1 MGPRKPKKHGETT
14 VVLSGLPK
22 TLNAELLLGLV
33 DEHFACTYDYFYL
46 PMDVERFESWG
57 LAYINFRS
65 HETALE
71 CQRYFTGFDRWP
83 GRHYSER
90 ACRAQWSSIQ
100 GFEANISKQQAD
112 WVNRNVPEDCKP
124 MVFDENGTRLPTMDV
139 FPAKSDTWT
148 DEWYGSSSNKPSK
161 QSGWPE
167 WRKEEWKTEYTESFT
182 EWSDWSKETWDNSE
196 SAWGEW
202 QTWGAS
208 QPVLPSMTEE
218 VYPATEV
225 AEIESKAAEE
235 VDSPVQGSAGVDL
248 PHDLSMTVTPPTALT
263 SSSLGQA
270 RYACP
275 TCKACFAKWSAC
287 QHHILSEAKCR
298 VQLQGLQQLQE
309 VCKQQAAEI
318 DSQEPFQGPFQEPFQ
333 DTAIVT
339 EVRRFQ

>member
-1 MGPRKPKKHGETT
+1 MGPRKPKKPEQTT

-22 TLNAELLLGLV
+22 TLNADVLLGLL

-46 PMDVERFESWG
+46 PMDMERFESWG

-65 HETALE
+65 HETAVE
-71 CQRYFTGFDRWP
+71 CQRYFTGMDRWP

-100 GFEANISKQQAD
+100 GYDTNIEKQQQAD
-112 WVNRNVPEDCKP
+112 WVNQNVPEDCKP
-124 MVFDENGTRLPTMDV
+124 MVFDENGIRLPTMDV
-139 FPAKSDTWT
+139 FPHSLDNKGWSAKSDTVGWT
-148 DEWYGSSSNKPSK
+148 DEWYGTSSNGQ
-161 QSGWPE
+161 QSDRHGGWPE
-167 WRKEEWKTEYTESFT
+167 WRKHEWKT
-182 EWSDWSKETWDNSE
+182 EWSDWSEKTRDNV
-196 SAWGEW
+196 WGQW
-202 QTWGAS
+202 QTEWDAS
-208 QPVLPSMTEE
+208 ENVELPSLTEE
-218 VYPATEV
+218 LDPATEIAV
-225 AEIESKAAEE
+225 ETKAAEL
-235 VDSPVQGSAGVDL
+235 VDSTVQGSGSL
-248 PHDLSMTVTPPTALT
+248 DLSILTVTPPTSLT
-263 SSSLGQA
+263 SSISLGQA

-298 VQLQGLQQLQE
+298 VQLQGLQE

-318 DSQEPFQGPFQEPFQ
+318 DSLEPFQ